1 MPQMATPPIVGFHKG
16 HGTDGE
22 EHVHEGIETLDTGFI
37 GIGHT
42 QDSPESETL
51 DILVIKTD
59 SNGEEI
65 WSKEIGAI
73 GEWDVGIAIA
83 ESSDSFYAVG
93 GKSLGGI
100 QKPVIIKMA
109 KGGEILWEK
118 LFDTPGV
125 GMLRGIDITQNG
137 EVAVTGFHEGDEE
150 GFVFISEGTGF
161 AAVLDRDGVVVWQED
176 YEQIP
181 QGTKILSTDNNGYA
195 ILSTVWNEEENNAA
209 ILKIGN
215 SGEVQWFESY
225 GGGNNQAFDFEYIPE
240 EGYVLA
246 GHTNSISAVNWDGL
260 MTKVDTSGNLVW
272 RKTVGQPRGYDSR
285 YIHDE
290 FYGIVVDSDGSYVMA
305 GGTGDESAMYEEG
318 GHPSGPS
325 GEWKSYL
332 VKINPNGQTIWEAV
346 YGESNQGHNAAEFL
360 DTTID
365 GGFIL
370 FNDSDTASIS
380 TKEPNNFGFMKLDH
394 NASHLSDANQDPIPE
409 TVTNPTPEPVPTPTP
424 EPTPATVLTPTPE
437 PPPTPSLELPPSPL
451 SPPIDGDFSSLP
463 PDLWLSQTHDVIIQS
478 VRGKGKLKGKKGAD
492 AFYFNSFEAFTKKSA
507 DKIIGFKASQDT
519 IAVSPDAFPAL
530 EGVSAIRFASTK
542 SKKELKQ
549 LSKEDYDFVYFEK
562 KGRLY
567 FDGNGAEKNW
577 GNSDEGGLVA
587 ILKGKPELTSFDIKL
602 LA

>member
-1 MPQMATPPIVGFHKG
+1 MATPPIVGFHKG

-65 WSKEIGAI
+65 WSKKIGAI

-290 FYGIVVDSDGSYVMA
+290 FYGIVVDSDGS
-305 GGTGDESAMYEEG
+305 SA
-318 GHPSGPS
+318 
-325 GEWKSYL
+325 
-332 VKINPNGQTIWEAV
+332 
-346 YGESNQGHNAAEFL
+346 
-360 DTTID
+360 
-365 GGFIL
+365 
-370 FNDSDTASIS
+370 
-380 TKEPNNFGFMKLDH
+380 
-394 NASHLSDANQDPIPE
+394 
-409 TVTNPTPEPVPTPTP
+409 
-424 EPTPATVLTPTPE
+424 
-437 PPPTPSLELPPSPL
+437 
-451 SPPIDGDFSSLP
+451 SSLV
-463 PDLWLSQTHDVIIQS
+463 L
-478 VRGKGKLKGKKGAD
+478 A
-492 AFYFNSFEAFTKKSA
+492 SF
-507 DKIIGFKASQDT
+507 
-519 IAVSPDAFPAL
+519 
-530 EGVSAIRFASTK
+530 FASYEI
-542 SKKELKQ
+542 SLGP
-549 LSKEDYDFVYFEK
+549 LFPSV
-562 KGRLY
+562 LY
-567 FDGNGAEKNW
+567 
-577 GNSDEGGLVA
+577 
-587 ILKGKPELTSFDIKL
+587 
-602 LA
+602 